1 MSAANTAG
9 YRWGMADPTTA
20 TTTAP
25 ATNTTTPTNVTNTAT
40 APNAAS
46 ADTPTTADRP
56 TPAADPLDLLIVG
69 AGIGGIDLA
78 HHVLR
83 DFPGWNW
90 EIIDSNTDIG
100 GTWATFTYPGIR
112 SDSDMASFAL
122 PYRPWEGK
130 HTLGQG
136 AEIRSYLRDAARED
150 GVLQR
155 IRLNTWVKSVN
166 FDTASGLWEV
176 TTVPAHDHGPDDRPD
191 APAANREETVIRT
204 RRLHLAT
211 GYYDHR
217 NGYLPHYE
225 GQEDFTGTLV
235 HAQAWDPARQGDL
248 RGKRIVVIGSGATAV
263 TVVPALA
270 ELGARVTMLQRTP
283 TWVAALPDFDT
294 ITTIWTHLVP
304 NRRLAHKIAR
314 ANHIVRDMSQWYIA
328 RYTPFLFRWFL
339 HGIQRRWL
347 TPEQIR
353 RDFTPPYAPWD
364 QRVCKAPEGDIFAAV
379 KAGTAEVVTATIDRF
394 VPEGVRLT
402 DGRVLPADTVI
413 SATGLQL
420 QMFGG
425 ASVHVD
431 GHAVDVSRLVAY
443 RGVLLSGLP
452 NISFTVGYLNQS
464 WTTRADLT
472 ARYLV
477 RLWHHMVDHGEPL
490 AAPRVP
496 GPEVERRELLDFE
509 AGYVR
514 RGRHLTPR
522 QGDRSPWRYRQ
533 DYLAEWPELSR
544 GDVTDEMTFG
554 ADAASAATSVAAS
567 TAGSVATS
575 GTATTSTASAG

>member
-1 MSAANTAG
+1 MTAHG
-9 YRWGMADPTTA
+9 YFRNEHYRHGTGYDGRMTSPVTRTTSGTSGA
-20 TTTAP
+20 E
-25 ATNTTTPTNVTNTAT
+25 
-40 APNAAS
+40 
-46 ADTPTTADRP
+46 
-56 TPAADPLDLLIVG
+56 PLDLLIVG

-78 HHVLR
+78 HHVAES
-83 DFPGWNW
+83 FPDWTW
-90 EIIDSNTDIG
+90 RVVDSNTDLG
-100 GTWATFTYPGIR
+100 GTWNTFTYPGIR
-112 SDSDMASFAL
+112 SDSDMATFAL
-122 PYRPWEGK
+122 PWKPWRGK

-136 AEIRSYLRDAARED
+136 ADIREYLRDAARED
-150 GVLQR
+150 GVLD
-155 IRLNTWVKSVN
+155 RLQLSTWVKEVN

-191 APAANREETVIRT
+191 APAAQRAETVVRA
-204 RRLHLAT
+204 RRIHLAC

-217 NGYLPHYE
+217 AGFQPHFP
-225 GQEDFTGTLV
+225 GQEDFTGAGGTLV
-235 HAQAWDPARQGDL
+235 HAQAWKPEEQGDVT
-248 RGKRIVVIGSGATAV
+248 GKRIVVIGSGATAV
-263 TVVPALA
+263 TLLPALA
-270 ELGARVTMLQRTP
+270 DLGAQVTMLQRTP
-283 TWVAALPDFDT
+283 TWIAALPDADT
-294 ITTIWTHLVP
+294 VTAVWTRLIP
-304 NRRLAHKIAR
+304 WNGRLAHTVAR

-328 RYTPFLFRWFL
+328 KYLPFAFRWFL

-347 TPEQIR
+347 TREQIR

-364 QRVCKAPEGDIFAAV
+364 QRVCKAPRGDIFRSIADG
-379 KAGTAEVVTATIDRF
+379 KAQVVTATIDRL

-425 ASVHVD
+425 ASACVD
-431 GHAVDVSRLVAY
+431 HRPVEVPELVAY

-452 NISFTVGYLNQS
+452 NASFTVGYLNQS

-477 RLWHHMVDHGEPL
+477 RLWRETDARGVTL
-490 AAPRVP
+490 AAPEVP
-496 GPEVERRELLDFE
+496 GADVERRDLMEFE
-509 AGYVR
+509 AGYIR

-544 GDVTDEMTFG
+544 GDVTAEMLFG
-554 ADAASAATSVAAS
+554 EDAASAARSLVADVPASPAVPAAAAS
-567 TAGSVATS
+567 ADISTEVPSGRSGVGS
-575 GTATTSTASAG
+575 STASVAP